1 MNWSSGNKIEVTQES
16 SPDLGNEQKEKHR
29 RNKGSQLPNIS
40 CVDRWKWWKKS
51 NQNGVGAWGGMVCVH
66 AIGTYEIDAHD
77 IVLSELMCTLL
88 PNSVVRI

>member
-40 CVDRWKWWKKS
+40 CVDR
-51 NQNGVGAWGGMVCVH
+51 
-66 AIGTYEIDAHD
+66 
-77 IVLSELMCTLL
+77 
-88 PNSVVRI
+88 